1 MHLDDGAVERDRF
14 DLDAHDL
21 SMLQLLEH
29 PIQHSQL
36 GPTVHAGVNGVPVA
50 KALGQAAPLATVLA
64 HIQDGV
70 QDLQV
75 GKTDVAPLS
84 RKATLDLFVLGR
96 CDFHAQIV
104 IET

>member
-14 DLDAHDL
+14 DLDSHDL

-29 PIQHSQL
+29 PIHHPKL
-36 GPTVHAGVNGVPVA
+36 GPSVHARIDRVPVA
-50 KALGQAAPLATVLA
+50 KALGQAAPLATVLR
-64 HIQDGV
+64 HVQDGV

-104 IET
+104 LQN